1 MRRRDRGKV
10 RIGVIGTGAICQL
23 MHLPILTERRDVEV
37 AAVADLDDLKARN
50 VASRFGVGRVLD
62 DDALVADDEIQGVVI
77 SAPSFVHESL
87 ARACL
92 EAGKHVMVE
101 RPLALSAGGVRWI
114 MKAAEEAGRG
124 VILGMAHRYQPNVR
138 AFRTAIAD
146 GVLGEL
152 SSVQVTW
159 LNRAVRRPRGGWR
172 RRALESGGGAL
183 MDLGVPALDLA
194 LWTMGYPEV
203 ARVSAVTPGD
213 GFDVEEEAH
222 VYAVTRDG
230 VALSLAASWRLH
242 APDDRHQLE
251 ALGSEGS
258 AVLLPLSIHREEAGR
273 TVDVTP
279 RYPAPRGGETLF
291 TNGFR
296 RLLDHFVAVVAG
308 RTEAQPPAEQTALM
322 DLVEAAYESA
332 REGREVELSS

>member
-1 MRRRDRGKV
+1 MSQGDRSRV

-23 MHLPILTERRDVEV
+23 MHLPILSERRDVEV
-37 AAVADLDDLKARN
+37 AAVADLDDLKAQS
-50 VASRFGVGRVLD
+50 VARRFGVGRALSD
-62 DDALVADDEIQGVVI
+62 EALVADDGIEGVVI

-92 EAGKHVMVE
+92 EAGKHVLVE

-114 MKAAEEAGRG
+114 MKAAREAGRG

-138 AFRTAIAD
+138 ALQSAIAD
-146 GVLGEL
+146 GGLGTL

-194 LWTMGYPEV
+194 LWTMGYPEI
-203 ARVSAVTPGD
+203 ARVSAMTPGD

-222 VYAVTRDG
+222 LYAVTRDG

-242 APDDRHQLE
+242 GPDDRHQLE
-251 ALGSEGS
+251 VLGSEGS

-279 RYPAPRGGETLF
+279 RYPSPRGGETLF
-291 TNGFR
+291 TNGYR
-296 RLLDHFVAVVAG
+296 RLLDYFVAVVAG
-308 RTEAQPPAEQTALM
+308 RTEARPPAEQAALM
-322 DLVEAAYESA
+322 DLVEAAYESV
-332 REGREVELSS
+332 RKGREIELSS

>member
-1 MRRRDRGKV
+1 MSQGDREKV

-23 MHLPILTERRDVEV
+23 MHLPILSERRDVEV
-37 AAVADLDDLKARN
+37 AAVADLDDLKAQSLAR
-50 VASRFGVGRVLD
+50 RFGVGRVLD
-62 DDALVADDEIQGVVI
+62 DSALIADDEIQGVVI

-92 EAGKHVMVE
+92 EAGKHVLVE

-114 MKAAEEAGRG
+114 IEAARKAGRG
-124 VILGMAHRYQPNVR
+124 VVLGMAHRYQPNVR
-138 AFRTAIAD
+138 ALRAAIT
-146 GVLGEL
+146 GGTLGEL

-194 LWTMGYPEV
+194 LWTMGYPQV

-222 VYAVTRDG
+222 LYAVTREG

-242 APDDRHQLE
+242 GPDDRHQLE
-251 ALGSEGS
+251 ALGSQGS
-258 AVLLPLSIHREEAGR
+258 AVLQPLSIHREEAGR

-279 RYPAPRGGETLF
+279 RYPSPRGGETLF

-296 RLLDHFVAVVAG
+296 RLLDHFVGIVAG
-308 RTEAQPPAEQTALM
+308 RIEAQPPSEQTALM
-322 DLVEAAYESA
+322 HLVEAAYESA
-332 REGREVELSS
+332 REGREVELSP

>member
-1 MRRRDRGKV
+1 MNRLEGDKV

-23 MHLPILTERRDVEV
+23 MHLPILSERSDVEV

-50 VASRFGVGRVLD
+50 VARRFGVRRVLD
-62 DDALVADDEIQGVVI
+62 DDALVADDEIEGVVV
-77 SAPSFVHESL
+77 SAPSFVHESMTK
-87 ARACL
+87 ACL
-92 EAGKHVMVE
+92 EAGKHVLVE

-114 MKAAEEAGRG
+114 MKAARESGRG
-124 VILGMAHRYQPNVR
+124 VVPGMAQRYQPNVR
-138 AFRTAIAD
+138 AFRSAIAD
-146 GVLGEL
+146 GLLGTL
-152 SSVQVTW
+152 GSVQVTW

-194 LWTMGYPEV
+194 LWAMGYPEV

-222 VYAVTRDG
+222 LYAVTRDG

-242 APDDRHQLE
+242 ASDDRHQLE

-258 AVLLPLSIHREEAGR
+258 ASLLPLTVHREEGGR

-279 RYPAPRGGETLF
+279 RYPTPRGGETLF
-291 TNGFR
+291 TNGYR

-308 RTEAQPPAEQTALM
+308 RAEARPPAEQAALM
-322 DLVEAAYESA
+322 ELVEAAYESA

>member
-1 MRRRDRGKV
+1 MKRDERDAV

-23 MHLPILTERRDVEV
+23 MHLPILSERRDVRV
-37 AAVADLDDLKARN
+37 AAVADLDDLKAQS
-50 VASRFGVGRVLD
+50 VARRFGVDRVLD
-62 DDALVADDEIQGVVI
+62 DEALIAADDIQGVVI

-87 ARACL
+87 AKACL
-92 EAGKHVMVE
+92 EAGKHVLVE

-114 MKAAEEAGRG
+114 LGAAREAGRG

-138 AFRTAIAD
+138 ALRAAIA
-146 GVLGEL
+146 GGTLGEL
-152 SSVQVTW
+152 GSVHVTW

-194 LWTMGYPEV
+194 LWAMGYPEV
-203 ARVSAVTPGD
+203 TRVSAVTRGD

-222 VYAVTRDG
+222 VHAVTREG
-230 VALSLAASWRLH
+230 VALSLAASWRFH

-251 ALGSEGS
+251 ALGSDGS
-258 AVLLPLSIHREEAGR
+258 AVLLPLSIHREEEGR

-279 RYPAPRGGETLF
+279 RYPSPRGGETLF

-308 RTEAQPPAEQTALM
+308 RAEAEPPAEQAALM

-332 REGREVELSS
+332 RKGREVELSP

>member
-1 MRRRDRGKV
+1 MKHGDREKV

-23 MHLPILTERRDVEV
+23 MHLPILAERRDVEV
-37 AAVADLDDLKARN
+37 VAVADLDDMKAQS
-50 VASRFGVGRVLD
+50 VARRFGVGRVLD

-92 EAGKHVMVE
+92 EAGKHVLVE

-114 MKAAEEAGRG
+114 MKAAREAGRS

-138 AFRTAIAD
+138 ALRSAIA
-146 GVLGEL
+146 GGALGKL
-152 SSVQVTW
+152 GSVRVTW

-194 LWTMGYPEV
+194 LWTMGYPKL

-222 VYAVTRDG
+222 LHAATPDG

-242 APDDRHQLE
+242 GPDDRHQLE

-279 RYPAPRGGETLF
+279 RHPSPRGGETLF
-291 TNGFR
+291 ANGYR
-296 RLLDHFVAVVAG
+296 RLLDHFVAVVA
-308 RTEAQPPAEQTALM
+308 RRAEAEPPAEQAALM
-322 DLVEAAYESA
+322 SLVEAAYESA
-332 REGREVELSS
+332 RRGREIELSP